1 MRLLLLALALA
12 LPAVAEERPREE
24 PIETP
29 ILVPSP
35 IPVGFLL
42 AWKPALLSVRTD
54 SGVGSRFGSDKFQPL
69 RFLGRY
75 TSTLFG
81 EKLLA
86 RAEVEGGQ
94 FSTDTQQRSPL
105 DGTLIGSD
113 GYDVTAHLLGGTATR
128 IAQGFTI
135 TASAGFITRY
145 QRGRAASGA
154 PSIGVFGVTSNME
167 LEFRV
172 APIITLSL
180 FVEGGLTPVP
190 YGQQRDLGRLSDASE
205 VRGRAIVS
213 VDLTQQL
220 ALEVGFD
227 FTRWHASFT
236 DSTILSDGGP
246 DRALLVESREHAFT
260 FGLRFKPGQ

>member
-1 MRLLLLALALA
+1 MRSLLLALAVV
-12 LPAVAEERPREE
+12 LPAAAQERPAEE

-35 IPVGFLL
+35 IPVGFLI
-42 AWKPALLSVRTD
+42 AWKPSILSVRTD
-54 SGVGSRFGSDKFQPL
+54 SALGSRYGSDKLQPL
-69 RFLGRY
+69 RFLARY
-75 TSTLFG
+75 TTTLLR

-86 RAEVEGGQ
+86 RAELEGGQ
-94 FSTDTQQRSPL
+94 FRTDTQGGSDPNTIL
-105 DGTLIGSD
+105 LGSD

-154 PSIGVFGVTSNME
+154 PSIGIFGVTSNME

-180 FVEGGLTPVP
+180 FVEGGLTPFS
-190 YGQQRDLGRLSDASE
+190 YGAQSNLGDLSDASE
-205 VRGRAIVS
+205 VRTRGLASI
-213 VDLTQQL
+213 DLTKDM
-220 ALEVGFD
+220 AVDVGFD

-236 DSTILSDGGP
+236 NSTILGAAAS
-246 DRALLVESREHAFT
+246 DRALLIESREHALT
-260 FGLRFKPGQ
+260 LGLRFKPQR